1 MGLGVLLSCLGGCH
15 AAKVTL
21 VEVMGAGSEAVGCTQ
36 GGCKYTAFRIPGLV
50 AAGNNTL
57 IAFAEGRKFSCG
69 DFGSGKGKGQ
79 HDMVTSRS
87 TGVPAL
93 AWGLAPAWA
102 SLSEQP
108 AVALPLLCCRQP
120 TQSSLVSPRRCV
132 LVDGGQSWGPLTN
145 ILDALSFGPWKAID
159 AESSPDD
166 GNAVWDPTPLWDSHT
181 GTTWLF
187 FNGPGREAADCAS
200 GLCST
205 WSMQSTGNAAPRPA
219 GCGRQ
224 PA

>member
-1 MGLGVLLSCLGGCH
+1 MVRAAATVAMGLSVLLSCLGGCH

-87 TGVPAL
+87 TGVPPSA
-93 AWGLAPAWA
+93 
-102 SLSEQP
+102 
-108 AVALPLLCCRQP
+108 
-120 TQSSLVSPRRCV
+120 
-132 LVDGGQSWGPLTN
+132 
-145 ILDALSFGPWKAID
+145 
-159 AESSPDD
+159 
-166 GNAVWDPTPLWDSHT
+166 
-181 GTTWLF
+181 
-187 FNGPGREAADCAS
+187 GPGA
-200 GLCST
+200 
-205 WSMQSTGNAAPRPA
+205 WPRPVT
-219 GCGRQ
+219 G

>member
-1 MGLGVLLSCLGGCH
+1 MVRAAATVAMGLGVLLSCLGGCH

-87 TGVPAL
+87 TGVPPGLGQPERAACCGAAAAL
-93 AWGLAPAWA
+93 LPPAD
-102 SLSEQP
+102 SVQP
-108 AVALPLLCCRQP
+108 GFTTTMCACRWRTVMGAAHQH
-120 TQSSLVSPRRCV
+120 PRRPLIRAMESYRRRV
-132 LVDGGQSWGPLTN
+132 FARRRQRSLGPDAALGFSHRDHLAVLQWARQRGRRLRQWALLDLVD
-145 ILDALSFGPWKAID
+145 AI
-159 AESSPDD
+159 
-166 GNAVWDPTPLWDSHT
+166 H
-181 GTTWLF
+181 
-187 FNGPGREAADCAS
+187 R
-200 GLCST
+200 
-205 WSMQSTGNAAPRPA
+205 
-219 GCGRQ
+219 
-224 PA
+224 